1 MEIDKLMKTAEGI
14 MEDLGIELK
23 YNEDDI
29 SELAAARLHET
40 TFENTMDLHQDFM
53 STALGGTPDEV
64 PLDVKKAVF
73 NIMVRLNHIIL
84 VQDQM
89 DLPN

>member
-1 MEIDKLMKTAEGI
+1 MEIDKLLKVAEGI
-14 MEDLGIELK
+14 MEDLGIELE

-29 SELAAARLHET
+29 SELTTDRLLET
-40 TFENTMDLHQDFM
+40 TFENTMDLHSDFM
-53 STALGGTPDEV
+53 MKALGGAPDEV
-64 PLDVKKAVF
+64 PIDVKKAVF
-73 NIMVRLNHIIL
+73 NIMIRLNSIIL

>member
-29 SELAAARLHET
+29 SELAAARLLET

-53 STALGGTPDEV
+53 IKALGGAPDEV
-64 PLDVKKAVF
+64 PSDVKKAVF
-73 NIMVRLNHIIL
+73 DIMVRLNHIIL